1 MLNNESC
8 SDDPM
13 SFDKTTNTAEFL
25 FRISDA
31 SFKMETDRYE
41 SLSALATRMLTSIS
55 ILAVAMMSALVLTA
69 KVLVSAGLGTLLIV
83 CSCLA
88 FFFLLVAFICAMCSQ
103 IRFKHV
109 TLANPATISKT
120 TEEYEEQFPTR
131 LLAAQKYAES
141 YKDVHETF
149 RNRNTIMVRL
159 LSASMLSVGVA
170 LIVVVVAV
178 ISLVSAT
185 AACGVI

>member
-1 MLNNESC
+1 MPNNESRR
-8 SDDPM
+8 DDPM
-13 SFDKTTNTAEFL
+13 SFDETANTAEFL
-25 FRISDA
+25 FRVSDA

-55 ILAVAMMSALVLTA
+55 ILAVALMSALALTA
-69 KVLVSAGLGTLLIV
+69 KALVDVGLGALLIV
-83 CSCLA
+83 YSCLA

-109 TLANPATISKT
+109 TLANPAAISKT
-120 TEEYEEQFPTR
+120 TEEYKEQFPTR

-149 RNRNTIMVRL
+149 RNRNKIMVRL

-170 LIVVVVAV
+170 LVVVVVAV
-178 ISLVSAT
+178 ISLVSAAVT
-185 AACGVI
+185 CGVL